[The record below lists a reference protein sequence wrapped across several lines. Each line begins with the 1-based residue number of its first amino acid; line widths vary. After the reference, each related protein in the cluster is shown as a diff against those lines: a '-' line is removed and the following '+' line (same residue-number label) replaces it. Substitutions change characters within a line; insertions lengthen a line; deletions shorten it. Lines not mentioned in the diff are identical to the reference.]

1 MRRIETMGFTLLLH
15 GDNYLEEEILRNGV
29 WEPLATQ
36 YMQQTLKPGMV
47 AVDVGA
53 NIGYFSLLMAHL
65 VGREGH
71 VHAFEP
77 YPGYIDRMC
86 ASLAV
91 NDFEQIELHQVA
103 LSDRWGTQT
112 LYKGL
117 ASARMCRWSHSDPAF
132 NKVHD
137 TVAVACMPF
146 DDYAREGLDRLD
158 LIKID
163 VDGHEMKVLQGAC
176 GSIERYKPSV
186 LIELYEEA
194 LRDAGSSVDEVLDFF
209 DDRGFVPFSER
220 GQPLDLRELSQQAA
234 ARPKVSTNVIFR
246 PRQSA
251 SVSIPQES
259 VLGRPRSTPADGA
272 PVEVRQSGD
281 RPVLGLVLNRQFHE
295 ENRWCSATTYHLV
308 EELKRRFQCVYIEN
322 QQGYEKCLGDL
333 DVLLSMEPGW
343 AAPRLEFVRT
353 PELRAQLVAIPSYI
367 LYSDP
372 HANQW
377 RQEYFLSNRL
387 DYILSFY
394 RAPLLRHFRKI
405 PPNRMIHFPWAIPD
419 GWISQDPIRF
429 SGRKGIACFG
439 ASQGL
444 AYAVR
449 NWCRTFPFVTSTAN
463 SGVENKLMSD
473 LEYVEWLRGHDAA
486 IAAGSDAPQYRLT
499 VPKYFEI
506 AAAGVLLFAQET
518 DDLECLGF
526 RHMENCVIFNRSN
539 FEALARQY
547 LSRPQEYLAIRQN
560 GRELVRQ
567 RHSLSQRMDTLQQH
581 IAEARSRKCKR
592 PVTSIPESEH
602 VPHVLFLVDSPNWA
616 HDFKADHLMRALKDG
631 YLMRKRCQSEVA
643 ASDIAWADLI
653 VAFYWK
659 QFNDENM
666 QRLIPAFRENR
677 HKLLIGISSHQ
688 ELMGKWREPGL
699 SLLRELAAGIFVN
712 NLLLCREYRSQF
724 EQPFFY
730 TPNGVDT
737 AFFTPGGNERRGGSL
752 RVGWAG
758 SLTNHGPMRGYDDY
772 IVPAVQMVEGVE
784 LVTAAREDQWR
795 GPEQMRD
802 FYRSLD
808 VYICASSA
816 EGTPNTCLEAAACG
830 VPLVTTR
837 VGNMPELVR
846 DGANGFFIERDVCDI
861 AEKLSSLRDIPGLR
875 KHLGQAI
882 RASVMEWDWDR
893 RAQHYRAMFDA
904 MLHAGGWAGPQP
916 FRSESQLY
924 LASADRMDKVLANL
938 QTLDRLPDVKPET
951 YATVIGGL
959 SGLNY
964 LLRLEPQHIAFFDI
978 NPSAVRYARLVCQM
992 IAISDGP
999 RHFISRMFG
1008 RSVDA
1013 WLDSTGRNDLTVD
1026 NQAEY
1031 LAACVDE
1038 TLVRDTL
1045 SRLSPGNRETFE
1057 TYIRPHLT
1065 GGTRDGVRNCR
1076 RLLPCWPIDERVPVG
1091 AGESLGCDEKGSLVP
1106 NTNTFFYG
1114 HGWLGSPQRFQL
1126 VKLILAQASVSF
1138 HQFDLF
1144 QDDLCCLGDLSQP
1157 FILHA
1162 SNMDDWFADAWA
1174 KFKERAASLSLSQQG
1189 SLAVVTLNGG
1199 VWLASPDAHARALAG
1214 IRPYVFGR
1222 TVEVTHKTPW
1232 GFGEL
1237 DRVNVTA
1244 KEYLASDDRSDTT
1257 ILHILLGEGVER
1269 SLFERAYRSAVRR
1282 SSRVIVLEHNR
1293 NSRDWASRDTR
1304 QFVSAADLTEAIQKM
1319 SEDTPAVIQTVQMLA
1334 GERDL
1339 QRNILMVIDV
1349 PRASGAAGLPSEPVV
1364 QTEAGAARRAMR
1376 PPDLSVVLT
1385 TYNRPDLLEQVLD
1398 GFASQTAPRDDF
1410 EVIVVD
1416 DGSIPPV
1423 QAVAEKFAG
1432 AIHSKYLRQENRG
1445 LAAARNA
1452 GIHAAE
1458 GAIVLF
1464 SDDDDVPS
1472 PELIAEHL
1480 GSHRAYPDEHIAV
1493 LGHLDWH
1500 LDLNVTPLMHYVTH
1514 VGGEYF
1520 GFDRLQDGQL
1530 YDQWKWWGGLV
1541 SAKRSLLENVEGP
1554 FDVRL
1559 RFGYEDTELMCRLLP
1574 RRIRVLYNARALSY
1588 VLRPVTFQDFC
1599 ARSCKQGRALHR
1611 VAAAHPEIII
1621 PRYGLADAEKEYTAK
1636 YAGSLEQLAGKVSA
1650 FEALL
1655 ATQDGTPVE
1664 RHLQALYT
1672 GYRECFR
1679 GYLLTGYVE
1688 QIEAAGR
1695 GEVSLSDP
1703 VNGEPGVSAHKA
1715 DGRLVERPPSQTVND
1730 NRTTLR
1736 QRVCRKDKSPEETP
1750 ARPLRIAFVDT
1761 NTPCYD
1767 MGSSSQRIHQIVK
1780 ILVARGHRIDYL
1792 YTKHFKSDGKYKAA
1806 YDGAVTFIKI
1816 LPTINSIRDYLHF
1829 NHVEDV
1835 DCVWITNLW
1844 ALDYTEFAI
1853 ELVQWLRE
1861 NCPRTK
1867 IIVDT
1872 MDLHYKKH
1880 MRRFELSG
1888 DPQDRETATRFLE
1901 LERKLYPLA
1910 DRVLAVTEVE
1920 KRDILAQVAVPCN
1933 VEVIPN
1939 IHDVLPE
1946 DPPLHQR
1953 RHMCFLGAFR
1963 IGHNLDAIIWFM
1975 KQVYP
1980 RIVEK
1985 APAVEFH
1992 ILGHG
1997 NESFR
2002 ETFEAYPNVKVIG
2015 YVENAEQAVAQY
2027 RLFICPMIYGA
2038 GMKGKLGTAAAAGTP
2053 FVTTTIGAE
2062 GFDFID
2068 GRHCFIAD
2076 DPAEFADKCLRL
2088 LQDDAIWA
2096 RFHTNSKDL
2105 LSRRFSVGAVGRTID
2120 VLLGSVASE
2129 PPKTPADCRRA
2140 TSQMRVDHA
2149 AGVATGAA
2157 PKVSIVTACH
2167 NCEQYLP
2174 ECLDSV
2180 VNQTLAEW
2188 ELFLLDDNSTDG
2200 TRRII
2205 EDYRRRDRRIK
2216 PYCFNDNRGPY
2227 TRRKFAI
2234 ARTNSPFIV
2243 VQDADDIM
2251 SPAKLEIF
2259 YREITLDPRL
2269 AMVGSFYRT
2278 FLDQC
2283 SGLQYAECSDLP
2295 EQHEDIVAQFISWRH
2310 AMSHGSAI
2318 IRKVLFD
2325 EIGPYDENPWAS
2337 DAFWS
2342 AKLGEYIR
2350 RGSPWTVR
2358 NIPEYLTLIRVHTT
2372 NQTRQLPTF
2381 DPRGRTVRYHQYC
2394 ECKLR
2399 KIREKVEA
2407 NPGTDIGAELRNC
2420 DCSDFLTRFKTHIIK
2435 WESEPLQGH
2444 VIQQLLDNSTWQ
2456 FNHACYVGCVSM
2468 LGGIEVMEPGLAG
2481 RIVNFDL
2488 MKAIALYALGLKE
2501 RALKYLRREIEN
2513 HGNSLAKQFYRDYFE
2528 LGSKMDVQR
2537 WYAEHKMQFKLQAA
2551 PGAQAVPQGLRDE
2564 VVAARK

>member
-1 MRRIETMGFTLLLH
+1 MHRIETMGFTLLLH
-15 GDNYLEEEILRNGV
+15 GDNYLEEEILRSGV
-29 WEPLATQ
+29 WEPPATQ
-36 YMQQTLKPGMV
+36 YMQQALKPGMV

-53 NIGYFSLLMAHL
+53 NIGYFSFLMAHL
-65 VGREGH
+65 VGRQGR

-77 YPGYIDRMC
+77 YPGYVDRMC

-137 TVAVACMPF
+137 TVTIACMPF

-163 VDGHEMKVLQGAC
+163 VDGHEMKVLQGAR
-176 GSIERYKPSV
+176 GSIERYKPAV

-194 LRDAGSSVDEVLDFF
+194 LRDAGSSVDEVLEFF
-209 DDRGFVPFSER
+209 DNRAFVPFSEQ

-234 ARPKVSTNVIFR
+234 ERPKVSTNVVFR
-246 PRQSA
+246 PRQPA
-251 SVSIPQES
+251 SISIPQES
-259 VLGRPRSTPADGA
+259 V
-272 PVEVRQSGD
+272 PVDARQAGD
-281 RPVLGLVLNRQFHE
+281 PPVLGLVLNRQFHE

-308 EELKRRFQCVYIEN
+308 EEIKRHFQCVYIED
-322 QQGYEKCLGDL
+322 QQDYEKCLGDL

-353 PELRAQLVAIPSYI
+353 PESQVRLAAIPSYI

-387 DYILSFY
+387 DYVLSYY
-394 RAPLLRHFRKI
+394 RAPFLRHFRQI
-405 PPNRMIHFPWAIPD
+405 PPDRMIHFPWAIPD
-419 GWISQDPIRF
+419 DWISQDPIRF
-429 SGRKGIACFG
+429 SGQRGIACFG
-439 ASQGL
+439 ASQGP
-444 AYAVR
+444 AYSVR
-449 NWCRTFPFVTSTAN
+449 NWCRGFPFVTSTAN

-473 LEYVEWLRGHDAA
+473 LEYVEWLRRHDAA

-506 AAAGVLLFAQET
+506 AAAGALLFAQET

-547 LSRPQEYLAIRQN
+547 LSRPQDYLAIRQN
-560 GRELVRQ
+560 GRELVRE
-567 RHSLSQRMDTLQQH
+567 RHSLSQRIDALQQH
-581 IAEARSRKCKR
+581 IAEARSRKRKCAVT
-592 PVTSIPESEH
+592 PVQQSEY
-602 VPHVLFLVDSPNWA
+602 VPHLLFIVDSPNWA
-616 HDFKADHLMRALKDG
+616 HDFKTDHIMRALKDS
-631 YLMRKRCQSEVA
+631 YLMRKRCQSEVDA
-643 ASDIAWADLI
+643 CDIAWADLI

-666 QRLIPAFRENR
+666 QRLMPVFRENR
-677 HKLLIGISSHQ
+677 RKLLIGISSHQ
-688 ELMGKWREPGL
+688 ELMGKWREPGV

-712 NLLLCREYRSQF
+712 NLLLYRQYGPQF
-724 EQPFFY
+724 EQSFFY

-737 AFFTPGGNERRGGSL
+737 AFFTPGGNERRGGPL

-758 SLTNHGPMRGYDDY
+758 SLTNHGLIRGYEEY
-772 IVPAVQMVEGVE
+772 IVPAVQMVEGAE

-808 VYICASSA
+808 VYVCASSA

-837 VGNMPELVR
+837 VGNMPELVQ
-846 DGANGFFIERDVCDI
+846 DGANGFFAERDVRDI
-861 AEKLSSLRDIPGLR
+861 AEKLARLRDMPALR
-875 KHLGQAI
+875 GHLGQAI

-893 RAQHYRAMFDA
+893 QAQHYRAMFDA
-904 MLHAGGWAGPQP
+904 MLHADGRAGSQP

-938 QTLDRLPDVKPET
+938 RSLDGLPDMKLET

-964 LLRLEPQHIAFFDI
+964 LLRLEPRRIAFFDI

-1013 WLDSTGRNDLTVD
+1013 WLDSTGLSDLTVD
-1026 NQAEY
+1026 NQTEY
-1031 LAACVDE
+1031 LATGVDE
-1038 TLVRDTL
+1038 ALVRDTL
-1045 SRLSPGNRETFE
+1045 SRLSPSNRETFE
-1057 TYIRPHLT
+1057 TYILPHLT

-1091 AGESLGCDEKGSLVP
+1091 AGESLGRDERGSLVP

-1114 HGWLGSPQRFQL
+1114 HGWLGSPQSFQL

-1144 QDDLCCLGDLSQP
+1144 QDDLRCLGDLSQS

-1189 SLAVVTLNGG
+1189 SVATVTLNGG
-1199 VWLASPDAHARALAG
+1199 VWLASPDVHARALAG
-1214 IRPYVFGR
+1214 IRPYIFGR

-1237 DRVNVTA
+1237 DRTNMAVN
-1244 KEYLASDDRSDTT
+1244 EYLASNDRADTT

-1269 SLFERAYRSAVRR
+1269 SLFERAYRSAVHR

-1293 NSRDWASRDTR
+1293 DSRDWVSRNASE
-1304 QFVSAADLTEAIQKM
+1304 FVSAADLTEAIRKM
-1319 SEDTPAVIQTVQMLA
+1319 NEGTPAVIHTVQMLA

-1339 QRNILMVIDV
+1339 QRNILVVVDV
-1349 PRASGAAGLPSEPVV
+1349 PQALGAAGLPSEPVV
-1364 QTEAGAARRAMR
+1364 QTEAGAARCTMC

-1385 TYNRPDLLEQVLD
+1385 TYNRPELLEQVLD
-1398 GFASQTAPRDDF
+1398 GFAAQTAPRDDF

-1416 DGSIPPV
+1416 DGSVPPV
-1423 QAVAEKFAG
+1423 RAVAEKFAG
-1432 AIHSKYLRQENRG
+1432 AMHLKYLRQANRG

-1480 GSHRAYPDEHIAV
+1480 ASHRAYPDECIAV

-1500 LDLNVTPLMHYVTH
+1500 PDLNVTPLMHYVTR

-1541 SAKRSLLENVEGP
+1541 SAKRSLLESVEGP
-1554 FDVRL
+1554 FDARL

-1574 RRIRVLYNARALSY
+1574 RQIRVLYNANALSY

-1621 PRYGLADAEKEYTAK
+1621 PRYALEEAEKEYAAK
-1636 YAGSLEQLAGKVSA
+1636 YTGLLEQWAGKVSA

-1655 ATQDGTPVE
+1655 ATQVGPPAE

-1679 GYLLTGYVE
+1679 GYLLKGYIE
-1688 QIEAAGR
+1688 QLQASNR

-1703 VNGEPGVSAHKA
+1703 VNGESDASARKR
-1715 DGRLVERPPSQTVND
+1715 DGELIERPLTQTVND
-1730 NRTTLR
+1730 NRTMPR
-1736 QRVCRKDKSPEETP
+1736 RRDSRKDESPVKAP

-1806 YDGAVTFIKI
+1806 YDGAVTFVKI

-1829 NHVEDV
+1829 NHVDDL

-1853 ELVQWLRE
+1853 ELAQWLRE
-1861 NCPRTK
+1861 NRPRTK

-1920 KRDILAQVAVPCN
+1920 KRDILAQMPAPCN
-1933 VEVIPN
+1933 VEVVPN

-1946 DPPLHQR
+1946 DPPLHRR

-1963 IGHNLDAIIWFM
+1963 IGHNLDAVIWFV

-2068 GRHCFIAD
+2068 GQHCFIAA
-2076 DPAEFADKCLRL
+2076 DPAEFADECLRL

-2096 RFHTNSKDL
+2096 RFHTNSRDL
-2105 LSRRFSVGAVGRTID
+2105 LSRRFSVEAVGRTID
-2120 VLLGSVASE
+2120 ELLGSVASE
-2129 PPKTPADCRRA
+2129 PPKTPADSGRA
-2140 TSQMRVDHA
+2140 MSHVRVDRA
-2149 AGVATGAA
+2149 AAGAA

-2167 NCEQYLP
+2167 NSEQCLP
-2174 ECLDSV
+2174 ECLDSI
-2180 VNQTLAEW
+2180 VNQTLSEW

-2205 EDYRRRDRRIK
+2205 EDYSRRDRRIK

-2234 ARTNSPFIV
+2234 ARANSPFIV
-2243 VQDADDIM
+2243 IQDADDIM
-2251 SPAKLEIF
+2251 SPAKLEIL
-2259 YREITLDPRL
+2259 YREIMRDPRL

-2283 SGLQYAECSDLP
+2283 TGLQYAECSDLP
-2295 EQHEDIVAQFISWRH
+2295 EQHEDIVARFVSWRH

-2350 RGSPWTVR
+2350 RGAPWKVR

-2372 NQTRQLPTF
+2372 NQMQQLPAF
-2381 DPRGRTVRYHQYC
+2381 DPRSRSMRYHQYC
-2394 ECKLR
+2394 EVKLR
-2399 KIREKVEA
+2399 KIREKVGTV
-2407 NPGTDIGAELRNC
+2407 PGTDIGAELRNC

-2435 WESEPLQGH
+2435 WESEPLQDH
-2444 VIQQLLDNSTWQ
+2444 VVQQLLDNSTWQ

-2468 LGGIEVMEPGLAG
+2468 LSGIEVMEPGLP
-2481 RIVNFDL
+2481 RKMVNLDL
-2488 MKAIALYALGLKE
+2488 VKAMALYALGLKE
-2501 RALKYLRREIEN
+2501 RALKYLRREIED
-2513 HGNSLAKQFYRDYFE
+2513 HGNCMAKQFYQDYFE

-2537 WYAEHKMQFKLQAA
+2537 WCAEHKMQFKLQAA
-2551 PGAQAVPQGLRDE
+2551 PASPAMSHELPDE
-2564 VVAARK
+2564 VLAAQK

>member
-1 MRRIETMGFTLLLH
+1 MRKIQTMGFTLLLH
-15 GDNYLEEEILRNGV
+15 GDNYLEEEILRTGV

-36 YMQQTLKPGMV
+36 YVQQTLRPGMV

-53 NIGYFSLLMAHL
+53 NIGYFSFLMAHL
-65 VGREGH
+65 VGRQGR

-132 NKVHD
+132 SKVHD
-137 TVAVACMPF
+137 TVTVACMPF

-158 LIKID
+158 LMKID
-163 VDGHEMKVLQGAC
+163 VDGHEMKVLQGAR
-176 GSIERYKPSV
+176 GTIERYKPAV
-186 LIELYEEA
+186 VIELYEEA

-209 DDRGFVPFSER
+209 DGRGFVVFSEK
-220 GQPLDLRELSQQAA
+220 GQPLDLRKLSQQAA
-234 ARPKVSTNVIFR
+234 ARPKVSTNVVFR
-246 PRQSA
+246 PRQPA
-251 SVSIPQES
+251 SISIPQES
-259 VLGRPRSTPADGA
+259 A
-272 PVEVRQSGD
+272 PVDARQAGD

-308 EELKRRFQCVYIEN
+308 EEIKRRFQCVYIET
-322 QQGYEKCLGDL
+322 QQEYEKCLGDL

-343 AAPRLEFVRT
+343 AAPQLKFVRT
-353 PELRAQLVAIPSYI
+353 PELQAKLDRIPSYI

-387 DYILSFY
+387 DYVLSYY
-394 RAPLLRHFRKI
+394 RAPFLHHFRKI
-405 PPNRMIHFPWAIPD
+405 PRDRMIHFPWAIPD
-419 GWISQDPIRF
+419 DWISQDPIRF
-429 SGRKGIACFG
+429 RGQKDIACFG
-439 ASQGL
+439 ASQGP

-449 NWCRTFPFVTSTAN
+449 NWCRGFPFVTSTAN
-463 SGVENKLMSD
+463 SGVENKLMTD
-473 LEYVEWLRGHDAA
+473 LEYVDWLRARDAV
-486 IAAGSDAPQYRLT
+486 IAAGSDAPEYRLT

-506 AAAGVLLFAQET
+506 AAAGALLLAQET

-526 RHMENCVIFNRSN
+526 RHMENCVIFNRLN

-547 LSRPQEYLAIRQN
+547 LSHPQDCLSIRQN

-567 RHSLSQRMDTLQQH
+567 RHSLSGRIDALQQH
-581 IAEARSRKCKR
+581 IAEARNGKCRKS
-592 PVTSIPESEH
+592 VTSIPQGEH
-602 VPHVLFLVDSPNWA
+602 TPHVLFIVDAPNWA
-616 HDFKADHLMRALKDG
+616 HDFKADHIMRALKDS
-631 YLMRKRCQSEVA
+631 YLMRKRCQSAVD
-643 ASDIAWADLI
+643 ASDIAWADLV

-659 QFNDENM
+659 QFNHENM
-666 QRLIPAFRENR
+666 QRLMPVFRENR

-688 ELMGKWREPGL
+688 ELLGAWREPGL
-699 SLLRELAAGIFVN
+699 LLLRELAAGIFVN
-712 NLLLCREYRSQF
+712 NLLLYRQYGPQF

-737 AFFTPGGNERRGGSL
+737 AFFTPGGNERRGGPL

-758 SLTNHGPMRGYDDY
+758 SLTNHGPIRGFDEY
-772 IVPAVQMVEGVE
+772 IVPAVQMVEGAE

-795 GPEQMRD
+795 GPEQMRE

-830 VPLVTTR
+830 VPPVTTR

-846 DGANGFFIERDVCDI
+846 DGANGFFVERDVRDI
-861 AEKLSSLRDIPGLR
+861 VEKLTRLRDMPALR
-875 KHLGQAI
+875 GHLGQAI

-893 RAQHYRAMFDA
+893 QAQHYRAMFDA
-904 MLHAGGWAGPQP
+904 MLHADGRAGREP

-938 QTLDRLPDVKPET
+938 RSLDQSPHVKPET

-964 LLRLEPQHIAFFDI
+964 LLRLEPRRIAFFDI

-992 IAISDGP
+992 IATSDGP
-999 RHFISRMFG
+999 RHFISKMFG

-1013 WLDSTGRNDLTVD
+1013 WLDSTGQSDLTVN
-1026 NQAEY
+1026 NQTEY

-1038 TLVRDTL
+1038 ALVRDTL

-1065 GGTRDGVRNCR
+1065 GGTRDGARNCR
-1076 RLLPCWPIDERVPVG
+1076 RLLPCWPLDERVPVG
-1091 AGESLGCDEKGSLVP
+1091 AGESLGCDERGSLVP

-1114 HGWLGSPQRFQL
+1114 HGWLGSPQSFQL

-1144 QDDLCCLGDLSQP
+1144 RDDLRCLGDLSQS

-1174 KFKERAASLSLSQQG
+1174 EFKERAASQSLSQQG
-1189 SLAVVTLNGG
+1189 SLATVTLNGG
-1199 VWLASPDAHARALAG
+1199 VWLASPDAHTRALAG
-1214 IRPYVFGR
+1214 IQPYVFGR
-1222 TVEVTHKTPW
+1222 IVEVTHKIPW

-1237 DRVNVTA
+1237 DRVNVA
-1244 KEYLASDDRSDTT
+1244 VEEYLTSNDRADTT

-1269 SLFERAYRSAVRR
+1269 SLFERAYRSAVSR

-1293 NSRDWASRDTR
+1293 DSRDWASHDASR
-1304 QFVSAADLTEAIQKM
+1304 FVSAADLTQAIRKM
-1319 SEDTPAVIQTVQMLA
+1319 NEGAPAVIHAVRMLA

-1339 QRNILMVIDV
+1339 QRNILAVVDV
-1349 PRASGAAGLPSEPVV
+1349 PQASGAAGLPSEPAV
-1364 QTEAGAARRAMR
+1364 QTEAGAARRAAR
-1376 PPDLSVVLT
+1376 PPQLSVVLT
-1385 TYNRPDLLEQVLD
+1385 TYNRSELLEQVLD
-1398 GFASQTAPRDDF
+1398 GFAAQTAPRDDF
-1410 EVIVVD
+1410 EVIIVD
-1416 DGSIPPV
+1416 DGSVPPV
-1423 QAVAEKFAG
+1423 RAVTEKFAG
-1432 AIHSKYLRQENRG
+1432 AMHLRYLRQANRG

-1480 GSHRAYPDEHIAV
+1480 ASHRAYPDECIAV
-1493 LGHLDWH
+1493 LGQLDWH
-1500 LDLNVTPLMHYVTH
+1500 PDLNVTPLMHYVTH

-1520 GFDRLQDGQL
+1520 GFDRLRDGLL

-1541 SAKRSLLENVEGP
+1541 SAKRSLLESIEGP

-1559 RFGYEDTELMCRLLP
+1559 RFGYEDTELMCRLLS
-1574 RRIRVLYNARALSY
+1574 RQIRVLYNASALSY
-1588 VLRPVTFQDFC
+1588 VLRPVTFQEFC
-1599 ARSCKQGRALHR
+1599 ARSGKQGKALHR
-1611 VAAAHPEIII
+1611 VAAAHPGIII
-1621 PRYGLADAEKEYTAK
+1621 PRYSLEDAEDGYAAK
-1636 YAGSLEQLAGKVSA
+1636 YAGSLEQWAGQVSA

-1655 ATQDGTPVE
+1655 ATQVGPPAE

-1679 GYLLTGYVE
+1679 GYLLKGYVE
-1688 QIEAAGR
+1688 QLQAARR
-1695 GEVSLSDP
+1695 GEISLSDP
-1703 VNGEPGVSAHKA
+1703 VNSEPDASTYKE
-1715 DGRLVERPPSQTVND
+1715 DGRLVERQAS
-1730 NRTTLR
+1730 RTTEDGGTTEH
-1736 QRVCRKDKSPEETP
+1736 QRVSRKREPPVRTA
-1750 ARPLRIAFVDT
+1750 ARPLRITFVDT

-1780 ILVARGHRIDYL
+1780 ILVAQGHRVDYL
-1792 YTKHFKSDGKYKAA
+1792 YTKYFKSDAEYKAA

-1829 NHVEDV
+1829 NHVDDL

-1861 NCPRTK
+1861 NRPATK

-1920 KRDILAQVAVPCN
+1920 KRDILAQMAMPCS
-1933 VEVIPN
+1933 VEVVPN
-1939 IHDVLPE
+1939 IHDVLPG

-1953 RHMCFLGAFR
+1953 RDMCFLGAFR
-1963 IGHNLDAIIWFM
+1963 IGHNLDAVIWFM
-1975 KQVYP
+1975 KKVYP
-1980 RIVEK
+1980 RIIEK

-1992 ILGHG
+1992 VLGHG

-2002 ETFEAYPNVKVIG
+2002 EMFEAYPNVRVVG
-2015 YVENAEQAVAQY
+2015 YVENAEQAVGRY
-2027 RLFICPMIYGA
+2027 RLFVCPMTYGA

-2068 GRHCFIAD
+2068 GQHCFIAD
-2076 DPAEFADKCLRL
+2076 DPTEFANKCLRL
-2088 LQDDAIWA
+2088 LQDDAVWTL
-2096 RFHTNSKDL
+2096 FHTNSKDL
-2105 LSRRFSVGAVGRTID
+2105 LSRRFSIEAVGRTIEG
-2120 VLLGSVASE
+2120 LLGFVAAE
-2129 PPKTPADCRRA
+2129 PARVPVNRAHVARPAPD
-2140 TSQMRVDHA
+2140 
-2149 AGVATGAA
+2149 GAA
-2157 PKVSIVTACH
+2157 PKVSIITACH
-2167 NCEQYLP
+2167 DCEQYLP
-2174 ECLDSV
+2174 ECLDSIM
-2180 VNQTLAEW
+2180 NQTFGEW

-2205 EDYRRRDRRIK
+2205 EEYNRRDRRIK
-2216 PYCFNDNRGPY
+2216 PYCFSDNRGPY

-2234 ARTNSPFIV
+2234 ARANSPFIV
-2243 VQDADDIM
+2243 IQDAEDIM

-2259 YREITLDPRL
+2259 YREITRDPRL

-2278 FLDQC
+2278 FLEQC
-2283 SGLQYAECSDLP
+2283 TSLQYAECSDLP
-2295 EQHEDIVAQFISWRH
+2295 EQHEDIVARFVSWRH

-2350 RGSPWTVR
+2350 RGAPWKVR
-2358 NIPEYLTLIRVHTT
+2358 NIPEYLTLIRVHAT
-2372 NQTRQLPTF
+2372 NQTQQLPTF
-2381 DPRGRTVRYHQYC
+2381 DPRSRRMRYHQYC
-2394 ECKLR
+2394 EVKLR
-2399 KIREKVEA
+2399 KIREKVET
-2407 NPGTDIGAELRNC
+2407 NPRVDIGAELRNC

-2435 WESEPLQGH
+2435 WESEPLPDH
-2444 VIQQLLDNSTWQ
+2444 VIPQLLDDSTWQ
-2456 FNHACYVGCVSM
+2456 FDHACYVGCINM

-2481 RIVNFDL
+2481 RIVHLDL
-2488 MKAIALYALGLKE
+2488 MKAVALYALGLKE
-2501 RALKYLRREIEN
+2501 RSLKYLRREMEN
-2513 HGNSLAKQFYRDYFE
+2513 HGSRLARQFHRDYFE
-2528 LGSKMDVQR
+2528 LGSKIDVQR
-2537 WYAEHKMQFKLQAA
+2537 WCAEHKMQFKLQAG
-2551 PGAQAVPQGLRDE
+2551 PDPQAGLLDLSDKAI
-2564 VVAARK
+2564 AARK

>member
-29 WEPLATQ
+29 WEPAATQ

-65 VGREGH
+65 VGRQGR

-77 YPGYIDRMC
+77 YPRYVDRMC
-86 ASLAV
+86 ASLAA

-103 LSDRWGTQT
+103 LSNRWGTQT
-112 LYKGL
+112 LYKAL

-137 TVAVACMPF
+137 TVTVACMPF

-163 VDGHEMKVLQGAC
+163 VDGHEMKVLQGAR
-176 GSIERYKPSV
+176 GSIERYKPAV

-194 LRDAGSSVDEVLDFF
+194 LRDAGSSVDEVLEFF
-209 DDRGFVPFSER
+209 DKRGSVPFSEQ
-220 GQPLDLRELSQQAA
+220 GQPLHLRELSQHAA

-251 SVSIPQES
+251 FLSIPKVS
-259 VLGRPRSTPADGA
+259 VRSSPLNTLANGA
-272 PVEVRQSGD
+272 PVDSNP
-281 RPVLGLVLNRQFHE
+281 PVLGLVLNRQFHE
-295 ENRWCSATTYHLV
+295 ENRWVSATTYHLV
-308 EELKRRFQCVYIEN
+308 EELKRCFQCVYIEN
-322 QQGYEKCLGDL
+322 QQDYEKCLGDL
-333 DVLLSMEPGW
+333 DGLLSMEPGW
-343 AAPRLEFVRT
+343 AAPRLEFART
-353 PELRAQLVAIPSYI
+353 PELQAKLDAIPSYV

-387 DYILSFY
+387 DYVLSYY
-394 RAPLLRHFRKI
+394 RVPFLRHFRKI
-405 PPNRMIHFPWAIPD
+405 PPDRMIHFPWAIPD
-419 GWISQDPIRF
+419 DWIPQDPIRF
-429 SGRKGIACFG
+429 SGRKDIACFG
-439 ASQGL
+439 ASQGP

-449 NWCRTFPFVTSTAN
+449 NWCRGFPFVTSTAN

-473 LEYVEWLRGHDAA
+473 LEYVAWLRGHDAA
-486 IAAGSDAPQYRLT
+486 IAAGSDTPQYRLT

-506 AAAGVLLFAQET
+506 AAAGALLFAQET

-547 LSRPQEYLAIRQN
+547 LSRPQDYLSIRQN

-567 RHSLSQRMDTLQQH
+567 RHSLSRRIDAFQQH
-581 IAEARSRKCKR
+581 IVDARSKKCRKS
-592 PVTSIPESEH
+592 VTSIPESEH
-602 VPHVLFLVDSPNWA
+602 MPHVLFIVDSPNWA
-616 HDFKADHLMRALKDG
+616 HDFKTDHIMRSLNDS
-631 YLMRKRCQSEVA
+631 YFMRKRCQSDVD
-643 ASDIAWADLI
+643 ASDIRWADLI
-653 VAFYWK
+653 VVFYWK
-659 QFNDENM
+659 QFNHENM
-666 QRLIPAFRENR
+666 QRLMPVCQENK

-699 SLLRELAAGIFVN
+699 SLLRELAAGIFAN
-712 NLLLCREYRSQF
+712 SLLLYREYGPQF

-737 AFFTPGGNERRGGSL
+737 AFFTPGGNVRHGGPF

-758 SLTNHGPMRGYDDY
+758 SLTNHGPIRGYDEY
-772 IVPAVQMVEGVE
+772 IVPAVQMVEGAE

-795 GPEQMRD
+795 GPEQMRE

-808 VYICASSA
+808 AYICASSA

-830 VPLVTTR
+830 VPLATTR

-846 DGANGFFIERDVCDI
+846 DGANGFFVERDVRDI
-861 AEKLSSLRDIPGLR
+861 VEKLTRLRDTPGLR
-875 KHLGQAI
+875 EYMGQAI
-882 RASVMEWDWDR
+882 RASVEEWDWDR
-893 RAQHYRAMFDA
+893 QAQHYHAMFDA
-904 MLHAGGWAGPQP
+904 MLHAGGRAGPEP

-938 QTLDRLPDVKPET
+938 RALDRLPDVKPET

-964 LLRLEPQHIAFFDI
+964 LLRLEPRHIAFFDI
-978 NPSAVRYARLVCQM
+978 NPSAVRYAKLVCQM
-992 IAISDGP
+992 IVISDGP
-999 RHFISRMFG
+999 RHFVSRMFG

-1013 WLDSTGRNDLTVD
+1013 WLDSMGRNDLTVD
-1026 NQAEY
+1026 NQMEY
-1031 LAACVDE
+1031 LASPVNEA
-1038 TLVRDTL
+1038 LVRDTL

-1057 TYIRPHLT
+1057 TCIRPHLT
-1065 GGTRDGVRNCR
+1065 GETKDGARNCR

-1091 AGESLGCDEKGSLVP
+1091 AGESLGCDERGGLVP

-1114 HGWLGSPQRFQL
+1114 HGWLGSPQSFQL

-1144 QDDLCCLGDLSQP
+1144 HDDLRCLGDLSQS

-1174 KFKERAASLSLSQQG
+1174 KFKERAASLSLSGQG
-1189 SLAVVTLNGG
+1189 SLATVTLNGG

-1237 DRVNVTA
+1237 DRVNVA
-1244 KEYLASDDRSDTT
+1244 VDDYLASNDRADTT

-1293 NSRDWASRDTR
+1293 DSRDWASRDTS
-1304 QFVSAADLTEAIQKM
+1304 QFVSAADLTEAIRKM
-1319 SEDTPAVIQTVQMLA
+1319 NEGTAAVIHTVQMLA

-1339 QRNILMVIDV
+1339 QRNIL
-1349 PRASGAAGLPSEPVV
+1349 AAVDIPCV
-1364 QTEAGAARRAMR
+1364 QTGVRTSPETMVQAEMGAARRALR
-1376 PPDLSVVLT
+1376 PPRLSVVLT
-1385 TYNRPDLLEQVLD
+1385 TYNRPDLLERVLD
-1398 GFASQTAPRDDF
+1398 GFASQAAARDDF

-1423 QAVAEKFAG
+1423 EVVVEKFAG
-1432 AIHSKYLRQENRG
+1432 AMQLKYLRQENCG

-1452 GIHAAE
+1452 GIQAAE
-1458 GAIVLF
+1458 GTIVLF

-1480 GSHRAYPDEHIAV
+1480 ASHRAYPDECIAV

-1500 LDLNVTPLMHYVTH
+1500 PDLHVTPLMHYVTH

-1541 SAKRSLLENVEGP
+1541 STKRSLLESIQGP

-1559 RFGYEDTELMCRLLP
+1559 RFGYEDTELMCRLLS

-1621 PRYGLADAEKEYTAK
+1621 PRYGLADAEKEYAAK
-1636 YAGSLEQLAGKVSA
+1636 YADSLEQWAGKVSA

-1655 ATQDGTPVE
+1655 ATQSSPPAE

-1679 GYLLTGYVE
+1679 GYLLQGYVE
-1688 QIEAAGR
+1688 QLQAADR

-1703 VNGEPGVSAHKA
+1703 VNGEPDASAHKRN
-1715 DGRLVERPPSQTVND
+1715 GELIERPVFRTKKND
-1730 NRTTLR
+1730 GTTER
-1736 QRVCRKDKSPEETP
+1736 QRVSRKHESAATTP

-1767 MGSSSQRIHQIVK
+1767 MGSSSQRIHQILK

-1792 YTKHFKSDGKYKAA
+1792 YTKHFKSDAKYKAA

-1829 NHVEDV
+1829 NHVEDL
-1835 DCVWITNLW
+1835 DCIWVTNLW

-1853 ELVQWLRE
+1853 ELAQWLRE
-1861 NCPRTK
+1861 NRPGTK

-1888 DPQDRETATRFLE
+1888 APQDRETAARFLE

-1920 KRDILAQVAVPCN
+1920 KRDILAQMTMPCN
-1933 VEVIPN
+1933 VEVVPN
-1939 IHDVLPE
+1939 IHDVLRE
-1946 DPPLHQR
+1946 EPPLHQR

-1963 IGHNLDAIIWFM
+1963 IGHNLDAIYWFM

-1980 RIVEK
+1980 QVVEK

-2002 ETFEAYPNVKVIG
+2002 ETFDAYPNVKVIG

-2062 GFDFID
+2062 GFDFTD
-2068 GRHCFIAD
+2068 GQHCFIAD

-2088 LQDDAIWA
+2088 LQDDATWD
-2096 RFHTNSKDL
+2096 RFHTSARDL
-2105 LSRRFSVGAVGRTID
+2105 LSRRFSVEAVGRTID
-2120 VLLGSVASE
+2120 GVLGSVAAE
-2129 PPKTPADCRRA
+2129 PAKVSMNEAHIAHPTPA
-2140 TSQMRVDHA
+2140 
-2149 AGVATGAA
+2149 GAA

-2167 NCEQYLP
+2167 NREQYLP
-2174 ECLDSV
+2174 ECLDSIM
-2180 VNQTLAEW
+2180 NQTLGEW

-2205 EDYRRRDRRIK
+2205 EEYSRRDRRIK

-2234 ARTNSPFIV
+2234 ARANSPFIV
-2243 VQDADDIM
+2243 IQDADDIM

-2259 YREITLDPRL
+2259 YREITLDPRA

-2283 SGLQYAECSDLP
+2283 GGLQYAECSDLP
-2295 EQHEDIVAQFISWRH
+2295 EQHEDIVAQFVSWRH

-2318 IRKVLFD
+2318 IRKALFD

-2350 RGSPWTVR
+2350 RGAPWKVR
-2358 NIPEYLTLIRVHTT
+2358 NIPEYLTLIRVHAT
-2372 NQTRQLPTF
+2372 NQTQQLPTF
-2381 DPRGRTVRYHQYC
+2381 DPRSRTVRYHQYC

-2399 KIREKVEA
+2399 KIRRNVET
-2407 NPGTDIGAELRNC
+2407 NPGADIGAELRNC
-2420 DCSDFLTRFKTHIIK
+2420 DCSDFLTRFKTHLIK
-2435 WESEPLQGH
+2435 WESEPLQDH

-2456 FNHACYVGCVSM
+2456 FNHACYVSCVSM
-2468 LGGIEVMEPGLAG
+2468 LSGIEVMEPGLP
-2481 RIVNFDL
+2481 RKMVNSDL
-2488 MKAIALYALGLKE
+2488 VKAMALYALGLKE

-2513 HGNSLAKQFYRDYFE
+2513 HGNCVAKQFYQDYFE

-2537 WYAEHKMQFKLQAA
+2537 WCAEHKMQLKLRAA
-2551 PGAQAVPQGLRDE
+2551 PGAQAVPQGLRGE
-2564 VVAARK
+2564 VVAARE